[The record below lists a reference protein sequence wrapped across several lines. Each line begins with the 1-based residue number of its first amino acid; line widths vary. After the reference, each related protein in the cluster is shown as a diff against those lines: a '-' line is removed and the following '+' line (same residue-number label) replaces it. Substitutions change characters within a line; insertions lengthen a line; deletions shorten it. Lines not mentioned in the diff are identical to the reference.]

1 MGLHKLL
8 SRDLDA
14 TREWYPEG
22 YLLPQEYTLLK
33 AADDDLG
40 EIEGCCW
47 ILKEAKG
54 NGEVGPQ
61 LLPAINEELLQRP
74 ECVVQKYVQDPLV
87 VLRNRKFSIR
97 IYVVSLH
104 IQPQKVFISNK
115 GLLVF
120 CEDEYS
126 KDDYE
131 C

>member
-1 MGLHKLL
+1 MGLHKFL

-54 NGEVGPQ
+54 NGDVGPQ
-61 LLPAINEELLQRP
+61 LLPAINEDLLQRP
-74 ECVVQKYVQDPLV
+74 E
-87 VLRNRKFSIR
+87 
-97 IYVVSLH
+97 
-104 IQPQKVFISNK
+104 
-115 GLLVF
+115 
-120 CEDEYS
+120 
-126 KDDYE
+126 
-131 C
+131 